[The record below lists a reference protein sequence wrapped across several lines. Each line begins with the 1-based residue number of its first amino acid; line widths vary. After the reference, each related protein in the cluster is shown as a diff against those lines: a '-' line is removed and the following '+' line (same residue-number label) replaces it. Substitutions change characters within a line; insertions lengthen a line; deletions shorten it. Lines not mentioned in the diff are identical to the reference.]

1 MFERIRTAVIA
12 VLLVGLLPL
21 GPAHAQ
27 PIDLK
32 QAQRLAIERN
42 LQLRAETFVTRASDA
57 AVRREYGL
65 YDPRFDA
72 ALAEGETRDPISS
85 SDPSGLPG
93 FIIDA
98 REFGYRRFDF
108 SLTQKIPT
116 GADLVLSF
124 DNMRQNSLT
133 RPRPLVDP
141 SYESELRLSLVQPL
155 LRGFGRTVTEQQ
167 ILFAI
172 KDRELSVQDLRQRAF
187 DIIAQVRDTYY
198 EVLRLRS
205 DMEYRETSV
214 ALAQKILDEN
224 RVRVEVGVMP
234 PLDVLE
240 AEVGLKTRERELL
253 NAQRAYRDALDAL
266 AVLLFVGEPLEVVE
280 GELDAPALQTDEEEG
295 LRAAFVKRPELLRQQ
310 KSIERVGLEQEVA
323 RNQLMPRVDL
333 GASYAHKGFGQE
345 YSDDMDLLVQE
356 DLRNWEIGIN
366 LSYPLGNREARN
378 EYQRSRL
385 RLNGEHARLAQLRE
399 DARKEIRAAIRL
411 LDVSQKQIET
421 ARRGRELAEEKL
433 RTLLKRMEV
442 GLATTRDVLE
452 GEEDLALART
462 DLTASLADYNRAAT
476 EYLRATGLLLEREG
490 IHFAGP
496 VDAGS
501 EQPLFDM
508 TKP

>member
-1 MFERIRTAVIA
+1 MHERCRTVAI
-12 VLLVGLLPL
+12 LLLGLLSIS
-21 GPAHAQ
+21 PAYAE
-27 PIDLK
+27 PINLQ

-42 LQLRAETFVTRASDA
+42 LQLRAETFTTRASDA
-57 AVRREYGL
+57 AVRRAYGL

-72 ALAEGETRDPISS
+72 VLAEGETRDPISS

-93 FIIDA
+93 FVIDA

-116 GADLVLSF
+116 GADLILSF
-124 DNMRQNSLT
+124 DNMRQNSLS
-133 RPRPLVDP
+133 RLRPLVDP

-155 LRGFGRTVTEQQ
+155 LKGFGRTVTEQQ
-167 ILFAI
+167 ILFAV

-198 EVLRLRS
+198 EVLRLRT
-205 DMEYRETSV
+205 DMKYRHTSV

-224 RVRVEVGVMP
+224 RVRVEVGVLP

-253 NAQRAYRDALDAL
+253 NAQRAYQDALDAL
-266 AVLLFVGEPLEVVE
+266 AVLLFAPQSLEVADE
-280 GELDAPALQTDEEEG
+280 ELEVLTLATDEEAG
-295 LRAAFVKRPELLRQQ
+295 LRAALVKRPDLLRQL
-310 KSIERVGLEQEVA
+310 KSIERVGIEKEVA
-323 RNQLMPRVDL
+323 RNQLLPRVDL
-333 GASYAHKGFGQE
+333 GASYAQKGFGQE
-345 YSDDMDLLVQE
+345 YSDDMDLLVKE
-356 DLRNWEIGIN
+356 DLRNWEIGVN
-366 LSYPLGNREARN
+366 FSYPLGNREARN
-378 EYQRSRL
+378 DYQRSRL
-385 RLNGEHARLAQLRE
+385 RQAGEHARLAQLRE
-399 DARKEIRAAIRL
+399 DVRKEIRAAIRL
-411 LDVSQKQIET
+411 LEVSSKQIET

-433 RTLLKRMEV
+433 RILLKRMEV

-452 GEEDLALART
+452 GEEDLALAGT
-462 DLTASLADYNRAAT
+462 DLTASLAEYNRAVT

-501 EQPLFDM
+501 ERPLFDVS
-508 TKP
+508 KQ

>member
-1 MFERIRTAVIA
+1 MLYRCQIIA
-12 VLLVGLLPL
+12 ILFLGLLSIS
-21 GPAHAQ
+21 PAHAQ

-42 LQLRAETFVTRASDA
+42 LQLQAESFTTRASDA
-57 AVRREYGL
+57 AVQRAYGL

-72 ALAEGETRDPISS
+72 VLAEGETRDPISS

-93 FIIDA
+93 FVIDA

-116 GADLVLSF
+116 GADLILSF
-124 DNMRQNSLT
+124 DNMRQNSLS
-133 RPRPLVDP
+133 RIRPLVDP

-155 LRGFGRTVTEQQ
+155 LKGFGRTVTEQQ

-187 DIIAQVRDTYY
+187 ELIAQVRDTYY
-198 EVLRLRS
+198 EVLRLRA
-205 DMEYRETSV
+205 DMQYRETSV

-224 RVRVEVGVMP
+224 RVRVEVGVLP

-253 NAQRAYRDALDAL
+253 NAQRAYKDALDAL
-266 AVLLFVGEPLEVVE
+266 AVLLFVDEPLEVAAAALE
-280 GELDAPALQTDEEEG
+280 APALTTDEEAG
-295 LRAAFVKRPELLRQQ
+295 LRAALTKRPDLLRQQ
-310 KSIERVGLEQEVA
+310 KSIERVGIEAEVA
-323 RNQLMPRVDL
+323 RNQLLPRVDL

-345 YSDDMDLLVQE
+345 YSDDMDLLVKE
-356 DLRNWEIGIN
+356 DLRNWEIGVN
-366 LSYPLGNREARN
+366 FSYPLGNREARN

-385 RLNGEHARLAQLRE
+385 RQSGEHARLAQLRE

-411 LDVSQKQIET
+411 LEVSDKQIET

-433 RTLLKRMEV
+433 RILLKRMEV

-452 GEEDLALART
+452 GEEDLALAGT
-462 DLTASLADYNRAAT
+462 DLTASLADYNRAVT

-496 VDAGS
+496 VDANS
-501 EQPLFDM
+501 ERPLFDVS
-508 TKP
+508 TQ